1 MLTCREVT
9 AKSSA
14 LLDGELGFRDR
25 MAVRMHLAM
34 CVHCRRFVRQLKVL
48 LESMRMR
55 AGSVSEP
62 VAPEFVE
69 RVMRTLDSAHRSE
82 PDDTA
87 GE

>member
-1 MLTCREVT
+1 VT

-14 LLDGELGFRDR
+14 LLDGELSFREQ

-34 CVHCRRFVRQLKVL
+34 CGHCRRFLRQLKAL

-62 VAPEFVE
+62 VPPEFVE
-69 RVMRTLDSAHRSE
+69 RVMQALDSAHGSE
-82 PDDTA
+82 PGDTA